1 MKRCAYS
8 LLAAV
13 AASVLI
19 LGCEMA
25 QVKPTS
31 RTAAVA
37 PEYERHVQMARQ
49 AEQAGDV
56 KQALEQWEIAKTLEP
71 DSKEAQTS
79 VARLNGAVKQR
90 ADEAYKAGMD
100 AWNKGIAK
108 SAERNFLI
116 ALRLDPDHKDL
127 LAKLSETPQRPEGI
141 LVHRV
146 APGETLSIIAQKY
159 YGNLKD
165 YAALATYNR
174 IDDPAKLKVG
184 QQILIPGVKPVVA
197 EPVKQ
202 ADEASQPQA
211 GMAMAAQPQPETV
224 AASQPQTEAEALA
237 SKPQEDMEK
246 QAGSASFAA
255 TPEES
260 DEQLQIESYYVAA
273 LNLHQQ
279 KDYESASFELQKV
292 INADPE
298 YKNARNLYK
307 DSEYLLGKERLA
319 GGNLSGAYECFK
331 NVADLDPNYR
341 DVSKRLDVTLAQL
354 KDFHYRKGIKL
365 YKQEKLEEALKE
377 WKVVYDLDPNYKKV
391 DYYIQRCQQILKR
404 LKELKSSGT

>member
-1 MKRCAYS
+1 MKRCVYS
-8 LLAAV
+8 LLAA
-13 AASVLI
+13 AAVSVLI
-19 LGCEMA
+19 LGCEMG

-31 RTAAVA
+31 RTATVA
-37 PEYERHVQMARQ
+37 PEYQRRVQMARR

-56 KQALEQWEIAKTLEP
+56 KGALEQWEIAETLEP
-71 DSKEAQTS
+71 NSKEAQTS
-79 VARLNGAVKQR
+79 VARLNGAVKQK
-90 ADEAYKAGMD
+90 ADEAYRAGMD
-100 AWNKGIAK
+100 AWNKGIAGA
-108 SAERNFLI
+108 AEHNFLI
-116 ALRLDPDHKDL
+116 ALRLDPDRKDI
-127 LAKLSETPQRPEGI
+127 LAKLTETPQRPEGI

-159 YGNLKD
+159 YGNLQD
-165 YAALATYNR
+165 YAVLARYNR

-184 QQILIPGVKPVVA
+184 QQILIPGVKPA
-197 EPVKQ
+197 AAKPVKP
-202 ADEASQPQA
+202 AAEASQPQA
-211 GMAMAAQPQPETV
+211 ETAMAVQPQPETV

-237 SKPQEDMEK
+237 SRPQEAMEME
-246 QAGSASFAA
+246 AGSESFA
-255 TPEES
+255 PSPGES
-260 DEQLQIESYYVAA
+260 EEQLQIESYYVAA
-273 LNLHQQ
+273 LNLRQQ

-307 DSEYLLGKERLA
+307 ESEYLLGRERLA
-319 GGNLSGAYECFK
+319 GGNLSGAYQCFK
-331 NVADLDPNYR
+331 NVADLDPNYK
-341 DVSKRLDVTLAQL
+341 DVSKRLDVTLVQL

-391 DYYIQRCQQILKR
+391 DYYIQRCEQILKR

>member
-1 MKRCAYS
+1 MKRCVYS
-8 LLAAV
+8 LLAA
-13 AASVLI
+13 AMASFLI
-19 LGCEMA
+19 LGCEMG
-25 QVKPTS
+25 QVKPTT

-37 PEYERHVQMARQ
+37 PEYARHVQMARQ

-79 VARLNGAVKQR
+79 VARLNGVVKQK
-90 ADEAYKAGMD
+90 ADEAYRAGMD
-100 AWNKGIAK
+100 AWNKGIAGA
-108 SAERNFLI
+108 AEHNFLI
-116 ALRLDPDHKDL
+116 ALRLDPDRKDV

-159 YGNLKD
+159 YGNLQD
-165 YAALATYNR
+165 YAALARYNR
-174 IDDPAKLKVG
+174 IDDPAKVKVG
-184 QQILIPGVKPVVA
+184 QEILIPGVKPAAAV
-197 EPVKQ
+197 PVKS
-202 ADEASQPQA
+202 AAETSQPQA
-211 GMAMAAQPQPETV
+211 QTAMAIQPQTEAP
-224 AASQPQTEAEALA
+224 APAQPQTEAEALA
-237 SKPQEDMEK
+237 SKPQVDLEK
-246 QAGSASFAA
+246 QAGSEAVAASPA
-255 TPEES
+255 ES

-298 YKNARNLYK
+298 YKDARNLYK

-319 GGNLSGAYECFK
+319 GGNLNGAYQCFK
-331 NVADLDPNYR
+331 NVADLDPNYK
-341 DVSKRLDVTLAQL
+341 DVSKRLDVTLVQL

-377 WKVVYDLDPNYKKV
+377 WKIVYELDPNYKKV
-391 DYYIQRCQQILKR
+391 DYYIQRCEQILKR